1 MEYLTKNQKL
11 IEDLKKMGFIRK
23 NINIFRK
30 IGDESILDLYFS
42 HYTSGEP
49 HVKYYT
55 VNINVTYPS
64 IEKIK
69 LKGGFHY
76 EIPPVGL
83 WIDLHS
89 LIPNSEFLV
98 FRVAETDDEQMVNKT
113 VESLCGLIETYALP
127 LMEKYSNPSAFLT
140 DYENGKLEQIHIN
153 KKSIALLYLIYEGK
167 EKALQYAKKQLNQIK
182 DNEPKDTM
190 VSVKDGKF
198 GNLDSTTISITGN
211 ELPLWE
217 DLYGKIQDFQ

>member
-11 IEDLKKMGFIRK
+11 IERLKQLGYIRK

-30 IGDESILDLYFS
+30 IESESILDLFFS

-69 LKGGFHY
+69 QKGGFHY
-76 EIPPVGL
+76 GIPPVGL
-83 WIDLHS
+83 WIDLHC
-89 LIPNSEFLV
+89 LIPNSQFLE

-113 VESLCGLIETYALP
+113 VESLCNLIETYALP
-127 LMEKYSNPSAFLT
+127 LMEKYSNPNAFLA
-140 DYENGKLEQIHIN
+140 DYENGRLEKIHIN
-153 KKSIALLYLIYEGK
+153 KKSIALLYLIHKGK
-167 EKALQYAKKQLNQIK
+167 EKALQYVKKQLNQIK
-182 DNEPKDTM
+182 DNEPKDTI

-198 GNLDSTTISITGN
+198 GNMDSTTISVTGN

-217 DLYGKIQDFQ
+217 DLYKKTHDF